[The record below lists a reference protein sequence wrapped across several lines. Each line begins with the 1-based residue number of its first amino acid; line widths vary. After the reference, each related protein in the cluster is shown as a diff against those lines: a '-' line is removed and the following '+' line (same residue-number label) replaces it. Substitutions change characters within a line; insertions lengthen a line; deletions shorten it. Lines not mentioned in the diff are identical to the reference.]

1 MHKKNILLFVL
12 IYITLAS
19 CSFDSK
25 TGIWSGGKEE
35 KERIA
40 ELERQQKQ
48 VIDVVKIYSSDNIF
62 NSEISLNKNITLT
75 SPKKNSS
82 WKTPSLNNQNF
93 IGNLYLQG
101 INNLFLKKKV
111 GKNKYFLSKVA
122 SSPLVFNNYIFFS
135 DTSGTIFKI
144 TQTGKIVWKKNIYKK
159 IYKKI
164 HKKLAFSIYK
174 NIIYI
179 SDNIGFVY
187 AVNIEN
193 GEILWIKNYEV
204 PFKSNIKLF
213 KDKIY
218 LINQD
223 NRIFCLKISDGSKS
237 WNIRSISSFIKSQGF
252 LSLAVSKS
260 GNLYVINTSGDLIKI
275 DSKSGSINWSLNV
288 SGSLLAHATDFFQS
302 SEIVLDNENIFFSTN
317 TSFYSYNTNSAA
329 LNWENDLSTNGTPV
343 IDKNNIFIVTK
354 NGFFVII
361 NKNNGKILSSEN
373 ILKILKK
380 KKKKTHIA
388 GFVMASG
395 KIYSVTANGFL
406 IVSSATT
413 GKVQSFKKIGDEM
426 VSTPIISDGK
436 LYLLTKNSKILGY
449 N

>member
-1 MHKKNILLFVL
+1 MHKKKILVFVL
-12 IYITLAS
+12 IYTTLVS

-25 TGIWSGGKEE
+25 TGIWSGGKKE

-40 ELERQQKQ
+40 ELERQQKK
-48 VIDVVKIYSSDNIF
+48 VIDVVKIYSSDDIF
-62 NSEISLNKNITLT
+62 NSEISLNKNISLT
-75 SPKKNSS
+75 SPKKNLS
-82 WKTPSLNNQNF
+82 WETPSLNNQNF
-93 IGNLYLQG
+93 IGNLYLPSV
-101 INNLFLKKKV
+101 NNLFLKKKI
-111 GKNKYFLSKVA
+111 GKNKYFVSKVI
-122 SSPLVFNNYIFFS
+122 SSPLVVNDYIFFS
-135 DTSGTIFKI
+135 DTTGTIFKI

-174 NIIYI
+174 NTIYI

-187 AVNIEN
+187 AVNLEN

-213 KDKIY
+213 ENKIY

-237 WNIRSISSFIKSQGF
+237 WDIRSISSFIKSQGF
-252 LSLAVSKS
+252 LSLAISKS
-260 GNLYVINTSGDLIKI
+260 GYLYVINTSGDLIKI
-275 DSKSGSINWSLNV
+275 DSKSGNIKWSLNV

-302 SEIVLDNENIFFSTN
+302 SEIVLDNKNIFFSTN
-317 TSFYSYNTNSAA
+317 TSFYSYNADSAV
-329 LNWENDLSTNGTPV
+329 LNWEKDLSTNGTPI

-361 NKNNGKILSSEN
+361 NKKNGNILSSVN
-373 ILKILKK
+373 ILSILKK
-380 KKKKTHIA
+380 KKKETHIV
-388 GFVMASG
+388 GFVMASD

-413 GKVQSFKKIGDEM
+413 GKVQNFKKIKDEV
-426 VSTPIISDGK
+426 VSTPVISDGK

>member
-1 MHKKNILLFVL
+1 M
-12 IYITLAS
+12 
-19 CSFDSK
+19 
-25 TGIWSGGKEE
+25 
-35 KERIA
+35 
-40 ELERQQKQ
+40 
-48 VIDVVKIYSSDNIF
+48 
-62 NSEISLNKNITLT
+62 
-75 SPKKNSS
+75 
-82 WKTPSLNNQNF
+82 
-93 IGNLYLQG
+93 
-101 INNLFLKKKV
+101 
-111 GKNKYFLSKVA
+111 
-122 SSPLVFNNYIFFS
+122 
-135 DTSGTIFKI
+135 
-144 TQTGKIVWKKNIYKK
+144 
-159 IYKKI
+159 
-164 HKKLAFSIYK
+164 
-174 NIIYI
+174 
-179 SDNIGFVY
+179 
-187 AVNIEN
+187 
-193 GEILWIKNYEV
+193 
-204 PFKSNIKLF
+204 
-213 KDKIY
+213 
-218 LINQD
+218 
-223 NRIFCLKISDGSKS
+223 
-237 WNIRSISSFIKSQGF
+237 
-252 LSLAVSKS
+252 
-260 GNLYVINTSGDLIKI
+260 
-275 DSKSGSINWSLNV
+275 
-288 SGSLLAHATDFFQS
+288 LAHATDFFQS